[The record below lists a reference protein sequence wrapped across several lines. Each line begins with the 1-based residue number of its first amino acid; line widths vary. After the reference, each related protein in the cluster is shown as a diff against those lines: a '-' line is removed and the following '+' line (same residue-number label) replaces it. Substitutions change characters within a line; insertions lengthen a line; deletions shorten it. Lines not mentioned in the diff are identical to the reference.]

1 MMMVRFSV
9 CCLLALTVSTSHAQE
24 WPRFRGLNGTGQS
37 EATDIPTS
45 WTDRDYNWKVE
56 LPGVGHS
63 SPVLWGSKVFLTS
76 AGPSG
81 TKRMALCLDASDGRI
96 LWEKPFDSK
105 QYNIHLQNSFA
116 SSTPTVD
123 KDRVYFL
130 WGSPESYVVYALD
143 HEGNEVWKK
152 DLGPF
157 ASQHGFG
164 ASPIVY
170 HDMVIVTNDQEDA
183 TSSITALDC
192 KSGDIRWTLPRS
204 SGKAAYSTPCV
215 RQLAGKKEELIFASN
230 AHGIFGIDPATGKPN
245 WEVSVFELRTVGSP
259 ILINDL
265 VLASCGEGAGNNSM
279 VAIRPGST
287 DRKPTVVYKIDKSS
301 APYVPTIVAN
311 GHLAFLWSDK
321 GVVTC
326 IDGETGQV
334 HWRQRVGG
342 TYSGSPIR
350 IGNHIYCISS
360 DGEVVVLAASDKYE
374 LVSRQNLGEVA
385 RSTPAVADG
394 RLYLRTQSHLF
405 SLGK

>member
-1 MMMVRFSV
+1 MMVRFSV
-9 CCLLALTVSTSHAQE
+9 CCLVALLVTSANAQE
-24 WPRFRGLNGTGQS
+24 WTRFRGANGTGQS
-37 EATDIPTS
+37 EATGIPTS
-45 WTDRDYNWKVE
+45 WVDRDYNWKVE
-56 LPGVGHS
+56 LPGIGHS
-63 SPVLWGSKVFLTS
+63 SPVLWGNKIFLTS
-76 AGPSG
+76 ADPSG
-81 TKRMALCLDASDGRI
+81 TKRMALCLDAADGRI
-96 LWEKPFDSK
+96 VWEKPFDSK

-123 KDRVYFL
+123 KDRVYII
-130 WGSPESYVVYALD
+130 WGSPESYTVYALD
-143 HEGNEVWKK
+143 HDGNEVWKK
-152 DLGPF
+152 DLGSF
-157 ASQHGFG
+157 SSQHGFG

-170 HDMVIVTNDQEDA
+170 NDMVIVTNDQEDA
-183 TSSITALDC
+183 SSSIAALDC
-192 KSGDIRWTLPRS
+192 TSGEIRWTLPRT
-204 SGKAAYSTPCV
+204 SGKAAYSTPCI
-215 RQLAGKKEELIFASN
+215 RQVSGKKEELVFASN
-230 AHGIFGIDPATGKPN
+230 AHGVFGVDPATGKPN

-279 VAIRPGST
+279 VAIRPGTS

-301 APYVPTIVAN
+301 APYVPTMVAS

-326 IDGETGQV
+326 IDGETGKV

-350 IGNHIYCISS
+350 IGDHIYCISS

-374 LVSRQNLGEVA
+374 LVSRQSLGEVA
-385 RSTPAVADG
+385 RSTPAVAGG